1 MTTPDESKPTTKKVR
16 TTKKRPARKKTKS
29 AFAKTAETL
38 DQVAKPADKPTTKP
52 RKRITKKRTPDTG
65 VLPRDSATRATQPA
79 GPPPG
84 PDTPRQIEPG
94 PKTATAV
101 TDVSDFGAGI
111 LDTEPAPVVAPPA
124 ASSRAP
130 SPPQSAGPPPG
141 AATDAQKPAGPADPT
156 IAPPATGGASGS
168 HGERPTRSSRRRRR
182 SRTQRL
188 AEEAAVIAKI
198 SGEAPSKP
206 DAGAL
211 DKKPSDG
218 AEAAPDAAPPD
229 GVRKTK
235 TRRRSRRKRPTSDAA
250 RGHASTPDAALFS
263 DDVVVEDDQFDDLDE
278 AEASPHTTRTRTDDP
293 ALARGGSCPTSG
305 AAGRTTALPASAG
318 PIEGDREMLINVAE
332 SEECRIAI
340 MSNRRLDE
348 LHVERAA
355 SSSNVGNIYKG
366 RVTNVEPSIQA
377 AFVDFGLAQHGF
389 LHISDLHPQYFPD
402 SKGET
407 EQVGKK
413 TPRRQ
418 RPPIQTCLKRGS
430 EVIVQVIKEGIG
442 TKGPTL
448 SSYISLPGRFL
459 VMMPGMEQLGV
470 SRKIEDEETR
480 RKMRDI
486 LGQLS
491 LPKDMGFIVRTAG
504 VDRPKRD
511 LQRDL
516 NFLSRLWKK
525 VDQRIEKVP
534 APAELYKESDLV
546 IRTIRDVYDTS
557 LKRIVV
563 DNEVVAKRVR
573 EFLRIAS
580 PRAHDVVEVYTDA
593 EPLFHRFGIEREI
606 DCLYSKTVPLP
617 CGGSLII
624 EQTEA
629 LVAIDVNSGRFRVP
643 ENAEETAYRVN
654 LEAVDEI
661 ARQLRL
667 RDLGGLI
674 ICDLIDMALER
685 HRRQVEKVF
694 ADALK
699 KHKER
704 AKILRISRFGLIE
717 MTRQRQRPSLAK
729 SHFRECPKCAGS
741 GRIKAPESVALEI
754 MRAIKLAC
762 QRSSVARIDVKVSTP
777 VANDMLNR
785 KRHMLTDLE
794 RTGGQTIIIHGS
806 ETLAIDQQQISCSD
820 RRGREVQTE
829 PPPREEA
836 APVHPQQPR
845 SNRRGGRRGRRNRG

>member
-1 MTTPDESKPTTKKVR
+1 MTAPAENPQKKKIR
-16 TTKKRPARKKTKS
+16 KTRKRPARKRTRTTSEQGQQTVGLAAESKS
-29 AFAKTAETL
+29 
-38 DQVAKPADKPTTKP
+38 KP
-52 RKRITKKRTPDTG
+52 RKKTAKKKKAKAGGARGRASAAKPKSVEKQTRGDKPFESGRTP
-65 VLPRDSATRATQPA
+65 RAS
-79 GPPPG
+79 
-84 PDTPRQIEPG
+84 
-94 PKTATAV
+94 TAV
-101 TDVSDFGAGI
+101 AEESDFGAGI
-111 LDTEPAPVVAPPA
+111 LDAPPVAVEPAATPA
-124 ASSRAP
+124 AP
-130 SPPQSAGPPPG
+130 SPRKRPRRARAP
-141 AATDAQKPAGPADPT
+141 AAPKEPT
-156 IAPPATGGASGS
+156 IAEDDGTDARSSDGAPAA
-168 HGERPTRSSRRRRR
+168 HGEKPTRSSRRRRR

-188 AEEAAVIAKI
+188 AEEAEVIASM
-198 SGEAPSKP
+198 SGETPLEPGSDAP
-206 DAGAL
+206 AVL
-211 DKKPSDG
+211 PSDD
-218 AEAAPDAAPPD
+218 AEAAEDKAPS
-229 GVRKTK
+229 GRARRSK
-235 TRRRSRRKRPTSDAA
+235 TRRRSRRKKLVGDAVSEQTPICESATPSDEAA
-250 RGHASTPDAALFS
+250 EEDGDLETKDDALASPEEMTERAKAPAST
-263 DDVVVEDDQFDDLDE
+263 
-278 AEASPHTTRTRTDDP
+278 R
-293 ALARGGSCPTSG
+293 AR
-305 AAGRTTALPASAG
+305 RRKTTATDGVSAPPKAKAAATG
-318 PIEGDREMLINVAE
+318 DDREMLINVAE

-340 MSNRRLDE
+340 LSNHRLDE
-348 LHVERAA
+348 LHAERAA
-355 SSSNVGNIYKG
+355 ASSNVGNIYKG

-377 AFVDFGLAQHGF
+377 AFIDFGLPQHGF

-470 SRKIEDEETR
+470 SRKIEDEDTR
-480 RKMRDI
+480 RKMREI

-504 VDRPKRD
+504 VDRTKRD

-525 VDQRIEKVP
+525 VDQRMKKVP

-546 IRTIRDVYDTS
+546 IRTIRDVYDSS

-563 DNEVVAKRVR
+563 DNEAVADRVR

-580 PRAHDVVEVYTDA
+580 PRAHDVVEVYDDA
-593 EPLFHRFGIEREI
+593 EPLFHRYGIEREI
-606 DCLYSKTVPLP
+606 DRLHSKTVPLP
-617 CGGSLII
+617 CGGSLVI

-674 ICDLIDMALER
+674 ICDLIDMTHDR
-685 HRRQVEKVF
+685 HRRQVERLF
-694 ADALK
+694 SEALR

-741 GRIKAPESVALEI
+741 GHIKAPDSVALEV
-754 MRAIKLAC
+754 MRKIKLAC
-762 QRSSVARIDVKVSTP
+762 QRPSVARVDVKVSTA

-785 KRHMLTDLE
+785 KRHRLTDLE
-794 RTGGQTIIIHGS
+794 RAGGQTIVIHGTES
-806 ETLAIDQQQISCSD
+806 FAIDQQHISCSD
-820 RRGREVQTE
+820 RRGREVQAE
-829 PPPREEA
+829 AVPREEEGNGSKD
-836 APVHPQQPR
+836 R
-845 SNRRGGRRGRRNRG
+845 SRPSRRAGRRGRRSRG